1 MVDIFDITNET
12 AIDLEKYLP
21 DFEAIFAHVKTV
33 LDITEPL
40 ELSLTFVNPTTQV
53 ELNQQYRNKDYVAD
67 VLTFPL
73 EDDSTIDFGKILGIR
88 VLGDIFIC
96 PQKAIE
102 QAETYQ
108 HSLRRELAFLFTHG
122 ILHILGYD
130 HIASADEEIMF
141 GLQRKIL
148 DDLQITR
155 NLIQ

>member
-1 MVDIFDITNET
+1 MTDIFDITNET

-33 LDITEPL
+33 LAITEPL
-40 ELSLTFVNPTTQV
+40 ELSLTFVNPATQV

-73 EDDSTIDFGKILGIR
+73 EDESPIDFGKVLGIR

-102 QAETYQ
+102 QAEAYH

-122 ILHILGYD
+122 MLHILGYD
-130 HIASADEEIMF
+130 HIEPADEEVMF